1 MNRVTPIVELRDL
14 SIVFP
19 VSQGRDLYAVDG
31 MTLAIEPGEVIGIVG
46 ESGSGKSVTA
56 QAMLGLTVFNGGRI
70 TYGQTL
76 VDGRDLTDAN
86 ESTWRQVR
94 GRTIG
99 MVFQEPLS
107 ALNPLLSIGTQMKEA
122 IERAPDHAGPSW
134 RDTATR
140 LLAEVQMHEP
150 GLRVN
155 QYPHELSGGMRQ
167 RVTIAM
173 ALAQQPR
180 LLVADEATTALDVT
194 VQREIVEL
202 LLRLNQARGL
212 AVVFISHDLAL
223 VGEFCRRII
232 VMYGGHTVE
241 EGPTDAVL
249 GSPGHPYTAL
259 LLQARPSAAGTQRD
273 RRLVEI
279 DGSVKPAYEP
289 ARLCRFLERC
299 PVAMDTCRRE
309 APPWRAAQDQRVR
322 CWKES

>member
-56 QAMLGLTVFNGGRI
+56 QAMLG
-70 TYGQTL
+70 
-76 VDGRDLTDAN
+76 
-86 ESTWRQVR
+86 RQVR

-122 IERAPDHAGPSW
+122 IERAPHLAGQSW

-232 VMYGGHTVE
+232 VMYGGRTVE

-249 GSPGHPYTAL
+249 GSPGHPYTEL
-259 LLQARPSAAGTQRD
+259 LLQARPSAAGIQRD

-289 ARLCRFLERC
+289 ARLCRFLDRC

-309 APPWRAAQDQRVR
+309 PPPWRETQDQRAR
-322 CWKES
+322 CWREP